1 VNTAELLQRIA
12 KTLRNDV
19 GPAVDAEYPK
29 TQAFMA
35 AVVLEKLSR
44 ELALAETHRVADDVD
59 LRRLA
64 DELTQACGERG
75 LPKRI
80 AERFE
85 RFAST
90 LDPQALCDVIESLYD
105 ARTDLG
111 DARFNSLVGVIRRVL
126 RTQLDRRLEFAK

>member
-1 VNTAELLQRIA
+1 VNAAELLQRIA

-64 DELTQACGERG
+64 DELMQARGGG
-75 LPKRI
+75 LPKRV
-80 AERFE
+80 AGSFE
-85 RFAST
+85 RFANT

-111 DARFNSLVGVIRRVL
+111 DARFNSLLDVIRRVL
-126 RTQLDRRLEFAK
+126 RAQLDRRLEFAK